1 MIRSFY
7 PQRQYLSETSAYA
20 AALVASLLLHAA
32 LLQLLP
38 SDQPPPARHT
48 IMIDAS
54 VEFMLAEDGS
64 GGLTPSPAPTEET
77 QPDKDDIQTLTAAP
91 EAIPEK
97 TKPQPAPVKPARK
110 KTVDDRLRQLQ
121 RSFLQED
128 QKRPFGASGAQD
140 GPYIP
145 GMRGGSAI
153 GSYIAMIA
161 TKIQKNV
168 NRDLCRNARPEIE
181 FAISLRPDGQLQ
193 APPKLLKSSGL
204 ASCDDAIERA
214 ILQSLPLPV
223 PNDPAVFAEL
233 RELNLLFR
241 PHDENFG
248 SRD

>member
-32 LLQLLP
+32 VLQLLP
-38 SDQPPPARHT
+38 SDQPPPVRHT

-54 VEFMLAEDGS
+54 VEFMLAEDGR
-64 GGLTPSPAPTEET
+64 GFAPDPAPTGET
-77 QPDKDDIQTLTAAP
+77 QPDNDDIQTLTAAP

-128 QKRPFGASGAQD
+128 QKRPFGASGAQS

-193 APPKLLKSSGL
+193 APPILLKSSGL

-223 PNDPAVFAEL
+223 PNDPAAFTEL

-241 PHDENFG
+241 PHDENFE